1 MVTHTLG
8 LIRLWRIPKG
18 SSTPRRKYGSISRR
32 VYKDS
37 DTPYIPQC
45 QQSELGL
52 KKIGPGE
59 VCMGFPYPLPPRP
72 PPRAPANDVV
82 VVQGVCSAV
91 RCGAVPQSDF
101 DDTFIVSGCS
111 SGSSPVLPILNHFN
125 FDRSVHSSMWSRLW
139 PVARLA
145 LFTDTRLGLEPCA
158 SRVCLL
164 AGPLDLER

>member
-1 MVTHTLG
+1 MTHTLG

-18 SSTPRRKYGSISRR
+18 SFTPRRKYGSMSRR

-52 KKIGPGE
+52 KKFGPGE
-59 VCMGFPYPLPPRP
+59 SKPVPLVLLLGLYGFSVSASHPPGPPRMMWWC
-72 PPRAPANDVV
+72 RECA
-82 VVQGVCSAV
+82 VQCPS
-91 RCGAVPQSDF
+91 RFLMTRSSYPGAQVAASCITNPEPLD
-101 DDTFIVSGCS
+101 
-111 SGSSPVLPILNHFN
+111 

-145 LFTDTRLGLEPCA
+145 LLLTLDWVLSLALAA
-158 SRVCLL
+158 SAC
-164 AGPLDLER
+164 